1 MIDSGSKFKSKLV
14 YDLYIVCTQTR
25 VLILSD
31 LKGSRPVNMLE
42 MLILLDK
49 WVFINIVY
57 RRWICD
63 SVI

>member
-1 MIDSGSKFKSKLV
+1 MI
-14 YDLYIVCTQTR
+14 CTQNAYKH
-25 VLILSD
+25 VLFLSD

-42 MLILLDK
+42 MLILDK
-49 WVFINIVY
+49 WVFINIIY